1 MTSQSVNLQY
11 DRDKNEYIPI
21 LKQPQSQYNTIQ
33 PLNMVFITEDERIL
47 LSPPKRD
54 NPVNNNETDNFPFV
68 LQLYIGALSVIGLY
82 VVYRYV
88 K

>member
-21 LKQPQSQYNTIQ
+21 LKQTQTQYNTVQ
-33 PLNMVFITEDERIL
+33 PLNMIFITEDERIA
-47 LSPPKRD
+47 LSPPKR
-54 NPVNNNETDNFPFV
+54 NTRVNNNETASFPFV
-68 LQLYIGALSVIGLY
+68 LQLYIGTLSVIGLY